1 MEEGPP
7 CSDSPAPLLG
17 LRTPRGFSSV
27 GRGLW
32 GRGGLQRPWGL
43 KSREDGSE
51 SRWRPAWS
59 VRADLASVLPHY
71 HSLCDVKQV
80 TSPL

>member
-32 GRGGLQRPWGL
+32 GRGGQQRPWGL

-59 VRADLASVLPHY
+59 LRADLASVLPPL
-71 HSLCDVKQV
+71 SLAV
-80 TSPL
+80 